1 MLSFKYRIYPTKK
14 QVLRL
19 NHQMQISKNLYNA
32 LFEKAKEH
40 YQQTGKTFSQFDMNK
55 HITELKKENP
65 EFKEL
70 HSQVAQNVSKR
81 LGDSYKA
88 FFRRVREKKNGKHVK
103 VGFPRFKKYVSSLT
117 YTQSGFKFNSER
129 RLYLSGIGNI
139 PIVLHRVPRGKIKT
153 CVIKVY
159 DSGKWFVGFA
169 NELPE
174 TEFKSNGKGT
184 VGIDVGLTSFATLSD
199 GRKIKPPK
207 FLRKSEDK
215 LKLLHRRVSRKKKGS
230 RNRRKAIIT
239 LARGEEKVA
248 NQRLDFL
255 HELSKQLVMSHSV
268 IGLEKL
274 TIQNMTKNHCLAK
287 SINDAS
293 WGMFRQMPHYKAWS
307 AGCEVVD
314 VDPRGTTTECSE
326 CGSNQDMPLSERT
339 YKCHSCGHTE
349 DRDVN
354 SAKVIK
360 KRALLLLAES
370 TVGLTGSHACGEATP
385 TCLAKDKQVVSLKQE
400 LHGVRT

>member
-1 MLSFKYRIYPTKK
+1 MLSFKYRVYPTKK
-14 QVLRL
+14 QIHLL
-19 NHQMQISKNLYNA
+19 HHQMQIAKKLYNL

-40 YQQTGKTFSQFDMNK
+40 YQQTGKTFTQFDMNK
-55 HITELKKENP
+55 YITELKKENP

-88 FFRRVREKKNGKHVK
+88 FFRRAKEKKSDKHTS
-103 VGFPRFKKYVSSLT
+103 VGFPRFKKWVSSLT

-129 RLYLSGIGNI
+129 RLHLSGIGNI
-139 PIVLHRVPRGKIKT
+139 PIVLHRVPQGEIKNCIIKI
-153 CVIKVY
+153 Y
-159 DSGKWFVGFA
+159 DSGKWFVGFV

-174 TEFKSNGKGT
+174 TEFKSNEKESI
-184 VGIDVGLTSFATLSD
+184 GIDVGLASFATLSD
-199 GRKIKPPK
+199 GLKIKPPK
-207 FLRKSEDK
+207 FLRKSEEK

-230 RNRRKAIIT
+230 KNKQKAR
-239 LARGEEKVA
+239 LDFARGEEKVA

-255 HELSKQLVMSHSV
+255 HKLSKQLVMSYSV

-274 TIQNMTKNHCLAK
+274 TIQNMTKNHYLAK

-293 WGMFRQMPHYKAWS
+293 WGIFKQMSHYKAWS

-314 VDPRGTTTECSE
+314 VDPRGTTTGCSV
-326 CGSNQDMPLSERT
+326 CGSSQDMLLSERI

-360 KRALLLLAES
+360 ARALLTLAKT
-370 TVGLTGSHACGEATP
+370 TVGLTGNHVCGDATS
-385 TCLAKDKQVVSLKQE
+385 TCLARDKQVVSLKQE
-400 LHGVRT
+400 LNGART

>member
-1 MLSFKYRIYPTKK
+1 
-14 QVLRL
+14 
-19 NHQMQISKNLYNA
+19 MQISKNLYNA

-55 HITELKKENP
+55 YITQLKQETP

-88 FFRRVREKKNGKHVK
+88 FFRRAKEKKSGKHIE
-103 VGFPRFKKYVSSLT
+103 VGFPRFKKHVSSLT
-117 YTQSGFKFNSER
+117 YTQSGFKFNNER
-129 RLYLSGIGNI
+129 RLHLSGIGSI

-174 TEFKSNGKGT
+174 TEFKNNEKEP
-184 VGIDVGLTSFATLSD
+184 VGIDVGLTSFATLST
-199 GRKIKPPK
+199 GKKFKSPK
-207 FLRKSEDK
+207 YLKKSEDK

-230 RNRRKAIIT
+230 KNRRKAIIT
-239 LARGEEKVA
+239 LARGQEKVA

-255 HELSKQLVMSHSV
+255 HKLSKQLVSSYSM
-268 IGLEKL
+268 IGFEKL
-274 TIQNMTKNHCLAK
+274 NIQNMTKNYRLAK

-293 WGMFRQMPHYKAWS
+293 WGMFVQMLHYKAWS
-307 AGCEVVD
+307 AGCEVID
-314 VDPRGTTTECSE
+314 VNPRGTTTECNV
-326 CGSNQDMPLSERT
+326 CGNNQDMPLSERT
-339 YKCHSCGHTE
+339 YKCRSCGNIE
-349 DRDVN
+349 DRDIN

-360 KRALLLLAES
+360 KRALNFKT
-370 TVGLTGSHACGEATP
+370 TVGLTGSHACGDTTS
-385 TCLAKDKQVVSLKQE
+385 TCLARVKQVVSLKQE
-400 LHGVRT
+400 LYGAIN